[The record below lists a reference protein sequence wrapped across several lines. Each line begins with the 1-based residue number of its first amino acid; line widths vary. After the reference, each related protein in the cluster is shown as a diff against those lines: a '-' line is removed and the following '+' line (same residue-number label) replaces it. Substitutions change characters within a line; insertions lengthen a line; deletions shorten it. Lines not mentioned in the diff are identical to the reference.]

1 MINATNISLFD
12 NAFAKE
18 SNEVIPVDMFF
29 ENIRNGAWQDIVL
42 PLRALRGE
50 ERDKAK
56 KRVPCVTLAGTFST
70 RRDDGLVDH
79 SGLIAIDID
88 ELQEPGKM
96 KEKLSKD
103 PYVYAAFVSIGG
115 KGLCVVFKITSSKHR
130 EAFRGISE
138 YLFNAYKVVVD
149 PTSINVSRLRFV
161 SYDPDLY
168 LSSDNVPKF
177 TMYPKDKEPKKI
189 ERIAFVKTDFDEI
202 INQIIGGRINL
213 CENYHE
219 WVRIAFALADHFGE
233 AGRNDF
239 HTVSSMSSKY
249 EPSMCDRQYTNCL
262 KHRSANTKSTI
273 ATFYYY
279 CKLAGISTYSERTR
293 KIVHSAYNGK
303 KGGLTADQVAEN
315 LKKFEDIEGE
325 DVLGIV
331 RQIQENDIKIEDS
344 SVVDQLEM
352 FIRQNY
358 SLKCNEITAHIENNG
373 IPLKK
378 RDVNSIYIRCKK
390 IFDTVSYDLIDR
402 LIDSSFVPIYNPIQD
417 FFLQNKEMR
426 PTGQIEKLFSS
437 IKTKDPEYLLHFGRK
452 WLVGMISGAFWHHN
466 PLMLTLSG
474 EKQRTG
480 KTEFFRRLLPKELQM
495 YYGESKLDAGKD
507 DYILMGQKLLLVD
520 DEMGGKSKKE
530 SKLLKELSSKQIFS
544 LRVPYGR
551 GNEDIRRLASL
562 GGTTNDNEILNDPTG
577 NRRIIPVHV
586 YEIDHAIYNSVD
598 KRMLLMEA
606 YHLWDEG
613 FEWELNAD
621 DVNWLNKDAD
631 SFRETCIEAELFQ
644 KFFEP
649 ANDEGPGVLELSLA
663 EIKTEIE
670 LETKQKLNVYRLGAE
685 MKRMG
690 VIQRH
695 RRTNA
700 ITTQRV
706 YMVVR
711 SFRSMGYP
719 NGSNA
724 GLSTGGWRPVMTEEN
739 EIKPEDLF

>member
-1 MINATNISLFD
+1 MINASNISLFE

-18 SNEVIPVDMFF
+18 SHEVIPVDMFF
-29 ENIRNGAWQDIVL
+29 ENIRNGTWQDIVL
-42 PLRALRGE
+42 PLRALRNE
-50 ERDKAK
+50 ARTEAK
-56 KRVPCVTLAGTFST
+56 KRVPCVTLAGTFSS

-88 ELQEPGKM
+88 DVEDPAKM
-96 KEKLSKD
+96 KERLSRD
-103 PYVYAAFVSIGG
+103 PYVYAAFASIGG
-115 KGLCVVFKITSSKHR
+115 KGLCVVFKITPTKHR

-168 LSSDNVPKF
+168 LASDSVPKF

-189 ERIAFVKTDFDEI
+189 ERIAFVRTDFDEI
-202 INQIIGGRINL
+202 MNQIVTGRINL

-233 AGRNDF
+233 AGRSDF
-239 HTVSSMSSKY
+239 HMISSMSAKY
-249 EPSMCDRQYTNCL
+249 EPSMCDRQYVNCL
-262 KHRSANTKSTI
+262 KHRSASTKSTI

-279 CKLAGISTYSERTR
+279 CKLAGVSTYSERTR

-303 KGGLTADQVAEN
+303 KGGLTADQVTEN
-315 LKKFEDIEGE
+315 LKKFEEIEGD

-331 RQIQENDIKIEDS
+331 KQIQENDIKIDDT

-352 FIRQNY
+352 FVRQNY

-402 LIDSSFVPIYNPIQD
+402 LIDSEFVPIYNPIQD
-417 FFLQNKEMR
+417 FFLQNKEMK

-437 IKTKDPEYLLHFGRK
+437 IQTKDPEYLLHFGRK
-452 WLVGMISGAFWHHN
+452 WIVGMISAAFWTHN

-480 KTEFFRRLLPKELQM
+480 KTEFFRRLLPKELQT

-551 GNEDIRRLASL
+551 GNEDIRRLATL

-586 YEIDHAIYNSVD
+586 FDINHQIYNSVD
-598 KRMLLMEA
+598 KKMLFMEA
-606 YHLWDEG
+606 YHLWADK

-631 SFRETCIEAELFQ
+631 SFRETCIEAELFL
-644 KFFEP
+644 KFFEI
-649 ANDEGPGVLELSLA
+649 ADGSVPGDLEMPLS

-670 LETKQKLNVYRLGAE
+670 LDTKQKLNVYRLGAE

-690 VIQRH
+690 VEQKH
-695 RRTNA
+695 KKMGN
-700 ITTQRV
+700 TTQRL
-706 YMVVR
+706 YVVR
-711 SFRSMGYP
+711 RTMRSMGYP
-719 NGSNA
+719 TGSTSLTA
-724 GLSTGGWRPVMTEEN
+724 GGWRPILDHLEILPEN
-739 EIKPEDLF
+739 LF